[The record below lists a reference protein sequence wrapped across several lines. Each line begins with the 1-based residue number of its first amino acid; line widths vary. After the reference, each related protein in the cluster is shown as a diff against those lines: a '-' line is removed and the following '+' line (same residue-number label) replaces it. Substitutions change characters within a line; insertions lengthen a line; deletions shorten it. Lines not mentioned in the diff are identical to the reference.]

1 MSNFV
6 EKIGKT
12 VDEAVKMALQELNT
26 TEENVEIEVLEEPT
40 KGLLGIGAKPALVR
54 VSVKE
59 EKVTVEENK
68 VDKVNEVI
76 SNITSCLGLNIK
88 SNVEDTTDA
97 LKVNLEGENLGLII
111 GYKGETLD
119 ALQLLTN
126 VIINKNGEY
135 KLNSDGV
142 YEYVGLG
149 VDGGKYQYGCTGT
162 VANDSNYGAGRPVI
176 NSSTGQS
183 TSIDNT
189 KNSSSIHWC
198 ELYADDYRI
207 DATGKGDYKITPY
220 NDSNPKG
227 LYQQDVRLGTESL
240 FFNTS
245 VEK

>member
-12 VDEAVKMALQELNT
+12 IDEAVKIALQELNT

-59 EKVTVEENK
+59 EKIEENK

-88 SNVEDTTDA
+88 SNVEDTAEA

-119 ALQLLTN
+119 ALQLLAN

-135 KLNSDGV
+135 KRV
-142 YEYVGLG
+142 E
-149 VDGGKYQYGCTGT
+149 
-162 VANDSNYGAGRPVI
+162 
-176 NSSTGQS
+176 
-183 TSIDNT
+183 
-189 KNSSSIHWC
+189 
-198 ELYADDYRI
+198 I
-207 DATGKGDYKITPY
+207 DAQNYREKRKETLTALAHKKARDVVKYGKNITLEPMTPY
-220 NDSNPKG
+220 ERRIIHTALQDDSK
-227 LYQQDVRLGTESL
+227 VT
-240 FFNTS
+240 TVS
-245 VEK
+245 VGSEPFRKVVIKKAQL

>member
-59 EKVTVEENK
+59 EKVAVEENK
-68 VDKVNEVI
+68 ADKVNEVI

-135 KLNSDGV
+135 KRV
-142 YEYVGLG
+142 E
-149 VDGGKYQYGCTGT
+149 
-162 VANDSNYGAGRPVI
+162 
-176 NSSTGQS
+176 
-183 TSIDNT
+183 
-189 KNSSSIHWC
+189 
-198 ELYADDYRI
+198 I
-207 DATGKGDYKITPY
+207 DAQNYREKRKETLSALAHKKARDVIKYGKNITLEPMTPY
-220 NDSNPKG
+220 ERRIIHTALQDDSKVTTVSIGSEPFRK
-227 LYQQDVRLGTESL
+227 V
-240 FFNTS
+240 
-245 VEK
+245 VIKKA

>member
-59 EKVTVEENK
+59 IAMEENK
-68 VDKVNEVI
+68 ADKVNEVI

-88 SNVEDTTDA
+88 SNVEDTADA

-135 KLNSDGV
+135 KRV
-142 YEYVGLG
+142 E
-149 VDGGKYQYGCTGT
+149 
-162 VANDSNYGAGRPVI
+162 
-176 NSSTGQS
+176 
-183 TSIDNT
+183 
-189 KNSSSIHWC
+189 
-198 ELYADDYRI
+198 I
-207 DATGKGDYKITPY
+207 DAQNYREKRKETLTALAHKKARDVIKYGKNITLEPMTPY
-220 NDSNPKG
+220 ERRIIHTALQDDSKVTTVSIGSEPFRK
-227 LYQQDVRLGTESL
+227 V
-240 FFNTS
+240 
-245 VEK
+245 VIKKA

>member
-59 EKVTVEENK
+59 QQSVIDENK
-68 VDKVNEVI
+68 VDKVSEVI
-76 SNITSCLGLNIK
+76 NSITKCLGLDIK
-88 SNVEDTTDA
+88 SNVEDTAEA

-135 KLNSDGV
+135 KRV
-142 YEYVGLG
+142 E
-149 VDGGKYQYGCTGT
+149 
-162 VANDSNYGAGRPVI
+162 
-176 NSSTGQS
+176 
-183 TSIDNT
+183 
-189 KNSSSIHWC
+189 
-198 ELYADDYRI
+198 I
-207 DATGKGDYKITPY
+207 DAQNYREKRKETLTALAHKKARDVIKYGKNITLEPMTPY
-220 NDSNPKG
+220 ERRIIHTALQDDSKVTTVSIGSEPFRK
-227 LYQQDVRLGTESL
+227 V
-240 FFNTS
+240 
-245 VEK
+245 VIKKA

>member
-135 KLNSDGV
+135 KRV
-142 YEYVGLG
+142 E
-149 VDGGKYQYGCTGT
+149 
-162 VANDSNYGAGRPVI
+162 
-176 NSSTGQS
+176 
-183 TSIDNT
+183 
-189 KNSSSIHWC
+189 
-198 ELYADDYRI
+198 I
-207 DATGKGDYKITPY
+207 DAQNYREKRKETLSALAHKKARDVIKYGKNITLEPMTPY
-220 NDSNPKG
+220 ERRIIHTALQDDSKVTTVSIGSEPFRKVVIKKV
-227 LYQQDVRLGTESL
+227 D
-240 FFNTS
+240 
-245 VEK
+245 